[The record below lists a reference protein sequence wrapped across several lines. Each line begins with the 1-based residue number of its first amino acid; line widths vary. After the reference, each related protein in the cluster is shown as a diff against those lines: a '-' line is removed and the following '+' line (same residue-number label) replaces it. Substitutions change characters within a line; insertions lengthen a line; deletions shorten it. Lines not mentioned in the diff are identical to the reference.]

1 MVSKARAKRIAE
13 RIQQE
18 LSTLLLMD
26 LSDPRFRGVTVT
38 DVELDRELAYA
49 TVYVSVYD
57 DPEREAE
64 VMPALEGA
72 KGYIRKALAEEI
84 QLRTFPQLRF
94 RWDDT
99 LQRGARIEEL
109 LEELAQERG
118 EEPPPDEEA
127 DQ

>member
-1 MVSKARAKRIAE
+1 MVSKSRAQRIAE

-18 LSTLLLMD
+18 LSTLVIMD
-26 LSDPRFRGVTVT
+26 LSDPRLQGVTVT
-38 DVELDRELAYA
+38 DVEVDRELAFA
-49 TVYVSVYD
+49 TIYVSVYD
-57 DPEREAE
+57 DPGRETE
-64 VMPALEGA
+64 VMAALEGA

-84 QLRTFPQLRF
+84 PLRSFPQLRF

-109 LEELAQERG
+109 LEKLAQERG
-118 EEPPPDEEA
+118 AEPPPDEED